1 MELRAV
7 LPDAQTG
14 ARSTT
19 WTRPACITVPF
30 LSQRAG
36 TEPLENVGIDPTA
49 SHMQSERSS
58 I

>member
-1 MELRAV
+1 MELRAA
-7 LPDAQTG
+7 LPDAQAG
-14 ARSTT
+14 ATA

-30 LSQRAG
+30 LGQRAG

-49 SHMQSERSS
+49 SHTQSERSS